1 VNNQE
6 YFYQGTVIKLRY
18 SPDNYYCDAGW
29 YWEVFKDGVTLA
41 DNSKSCPDSLESA
54 LIFAKRCVDDALD
67 IDSDE
72 MPVLVL
78 EYYSC
83 SHLH

>member
-1 VNNQE
+1 MNQK
-6 YFYQGTVIKLRY
+6 YFYHGTIIKLRY
-18 SPDNYYCDAGW
+18 SPDNNYCDAGW

-78 EYYSC
+78 E
-83 SHLH
+83 H